1 MNGKDLFLGMNYV
14 KAKFIDEAETV
25 TKLKEERKTIPFRKV
40 MLIAAAIALLAITI
54 TACAY
59 AIQRIRMNYV
69 QHNVLVQTET
79 VAVAVGETQVHV
91 YNLLT
96 DYYPQT
102 LPEDYEILSGNP
114 TTHNARGITYGN
126 SDGKTI
132 QFQISSV
139 PREHDI
145 ALRPPV
151 EESTLTLSCGEATFM
166 KNEGAQV
173 LLWNDENEGYD
184 ASLFTD
190 DLAVDLISMAES
202 MGYGEPIPLSVWY
215 HRGQEWDPW
224 YPQVLPDGYAC
235 TDVSPVN
242 NGSQKLSYKSSGGH
256 INFVISESD
265 LAPEF
270 ITDEFHWE
278 EIEVNGASAKLL
290 RNQDTQRILYWENQE
305 EGFFAFLE
313 TMDETIDLTALAESV
328 GPGPKLEVSKAYL
341 GPDYTIEL
349 EQEPTTYIEWQ
360 SVYPQEIP
368 DDYSLQHVGD
378 RAYGQQI
385 IVWENAAG
393 ESISYTYYFRLGSYG
408 REFEGSG
415 EPHIVDINGNT
426 GYLSGNKLI
435 WADEEL
441 GFAYSLHASGDVDL
455 LAIAKS
461 VASGPELQ
469 VTDNSTEIAVEQLG
483 DYRITKFP
491 EKMIED
497 GLSGSPLEDEDDWYA
512 YVRRWYYNTENN
524 HQIYFNYDTYKVDP
538 PKSEEDTLR
547 LFVSGVNVPELVTIQ
562 GYPGI
567 ILQDEDRAS
576 VAWIVGDAAKGVVF
590 QMTSEHFTA
599 QQLLESAESVQK
611 F

>member
-1 MNGKDLFLGMNYV
+1 
-14 KAKFIDEAETV
+14 
-25 TKLKEERKTIPFRKV
+25 
-40 MLIAAAIALLAITI
+40 
-54 TACAY
+54 
-59 AIQRIRMNYV
+59 
-69 QHNVLVQTET
+69 
-79 VAVAVGETQVHV
+79 
-91 YNLLT
+91 
-96 DYYPQT
+96 
-102 LPEDYEILSGNP
+102 
-114 TTHNARGITYGN
+114 
-126 SDGKTI
+126 
-132 QFQISSV
+132 
-139 PREHDI
+139 
-145 ALRPPV
+145 
-151 EESTLTLSCGEATFM
+151 
-166 KNEGAQV
+166 
-173 LLWNDENEGYD
+173 
-184 ASLFTD
+184 
-190 DLAVDLISMAES
+190 
-202 MGYGEPIPLSVWY
+202 
-215 HRGQEWDPW
+215 
-224 YPQVLPDGYAC
+224 
-235 TDVSPVN
+235 
-242 NGSQKLSYKSSGGH
+242 
-256 INFVISESD
+256 
-265 LAPEF
+265 
-270 ITDEFHWE
+270 
-278 EIEVNGASAKLL
+278 
-290 RNQDTQRILYWENQE
+290 
-305 EGFFAFLE
+305 
-313 TMDETIDLTALAESV
+313 MDETIDLTALAESV

-368 DDYSLQHVGD
+368 DDYALQHVGD

-415 EPHIVDINGNT
+415 EPKIVDINGNT

-469 VTDNSTEIAVEQLG
+469 ITDNSTSIAVEQLG

-567 ILQDEDRAS
+567 MLQDEDRAS